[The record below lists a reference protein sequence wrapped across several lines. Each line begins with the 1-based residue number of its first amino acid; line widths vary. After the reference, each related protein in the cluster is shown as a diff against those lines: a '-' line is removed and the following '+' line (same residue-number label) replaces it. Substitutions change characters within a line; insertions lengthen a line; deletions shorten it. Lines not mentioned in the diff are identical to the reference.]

1 MAKAIVLCYRDV
13 DEGATA
19 NDLILRADI
28 AFVGAGVPNTPII
41 AQGPEG
47 NGVPI
52 AINITA
58 LAQYPNNVEDACLAE
73 AARLGVVGLLRT
85 DCLFPSYTR
94 GA

>member
-19 NDLILRADI
+19 NDLILRASV
-28 AFVGAGVPNTPII
+28 AFVGAGVPNAPII
-41 AQGPEG
+41 AEGPEG

-52 AINITA
+52 AIDITA
-58 LAQYPNNVEDACLAE
+58 LTQYANRVEDACLAE
-73 AARLGVVGLLRT
+73 ATRLGVTGLTRA
-85 DCLFPSYTR
+85 DVLFPSYTR